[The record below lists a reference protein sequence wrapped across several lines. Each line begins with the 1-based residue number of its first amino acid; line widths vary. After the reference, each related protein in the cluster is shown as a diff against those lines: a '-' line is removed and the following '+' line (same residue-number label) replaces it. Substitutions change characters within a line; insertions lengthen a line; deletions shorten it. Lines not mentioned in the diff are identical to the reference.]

1 MLTAFI
7 SIRFLDILDILL
19 VAFLLYQIYNLI
31 RGTTAIN
38 IFIGI
43 FSLYLLWL
51 IVKALSMD
59 LLSSILG
66 QVIGVGVI
74 ALIIVFQQEIRRF
87 LLIISTRYITSRRFK
102 FEKFFSFGEKEE
114 SIVKINSIVNAC
126 SNMSAFK
133 TGALIAISKK
143 SDLLSFIR
151 TGDRINADTSSRLLE
166 SIFFKNSPLHDGAVI
181 IKDDKIAAARCIL
194 PTTDRVDIPAKFGMR
209 HRAALGIAEKTDA
222 VVIIVSEETGA
233 ISLAIEE
240 NIEQNIGPNRLRQIL
255 QREFEINTKTEA

>member
-1 MLTAFI
+1 MITTFI
-7 SIRFLDILDILL
+7 TIRFLDILDILL
-19 VAFLLYQIYNLI
+19 VAFLLYQIYILI

-51 IVKALSMD
+51 IVKALNMQ
-59 LLSSILG
+59 LLGSILG

-87 LLIISTRYITSRRFK
+87 LLIFSTRYITNRK
-102 FEKFFSFGEKEE
+102 FTIESLFSFGESK
-114 SIVKINSIVNAC
+114 KTTFDINSLVNAC

-133 TGALIAISKK
+133 TGALIVISKK
-143 SDLLSFIR
+143 SDLMSFIK
-151 TGDRINADTSSRLLE
+151 TGDIINADTSSRLLE

-181 IKDDKIAAARCIL
+181 IKNNKIIAARCVL
-194 PTTDRVDIPAKFGMR
+194 PITERINLPPHFGMR
-209 HRAALGIAEKTDA
+209 HRAAIGIAEKTDA

-233 ISLAIEE
+233 ISFAKHDDIET
-240 NIEQNIGPNRLRQIL
+240 NIGPNRLRQL
-255 QREFEINTKTEA
+255 LEKEFAFE

>member
-1 MLTAFI
+1 MITAFI
-7 SIRFLDILDILL
+7 TIRFLDILDILL

-31 RGTTAIN
+31 RGTTAMN

-51 IVKALSMD
+51 LVKALNMQ
-59 LLSSILG
+59 LLGSILG

-87 LLIISTRYITSRRFK
+87 LLIISTRYITNRK
-102 FEKFFSFGEKEE
+102 FSLDNLFSFGESKT
-114 SIVKINSIVNAC
+114 STIDINSIINAC

-133 TGALIAISKK
+133 TGALIVIAKR
-143 SDLLSFIR
+143 SDLMSFIK
-151 TGDRINADTSSRLLE
+151 TGDIINADTSSRLLE

-181 IKDDKIAAARCIL
+181 IKNEKIIAARCIL
-194 PTTDRVDIPAKFGMR
+194 PITERLDLPPQYGMR
-209 HRAALGIAEKTDA
+209 HRAAIGIAEKTDA

-233 ISLAIEE
+233 ISFAKQDTIE
-240 NIEQNIGPNRLRQIL
+240 NNIGPNRLRQIL
-255 QREFEINTKTEA
+255 ENEFNV